1 MNLSQLARA
10 QRRVF
15 ISTQHLT
22 AAEERALKHDRRCK
36 DRYAAEFLSQRERE
50 HLTFLKWCIKRGLN
64 RG

>member
-15 ISTQHLT
+15 VGTQHLT
-22 AAEERALKHDRRCK
+22 KAEERALERDRRCK
-36 DRYAAEFLSQRERE
+36 DRRAAEFLSQRERE
-50 HLTFLKWCIKRGLN
+50 HLTFLKWRIKRGSN